1 MPYVLGVDLGTTYTA
16 AAVGE
21 GDRFE
26 IAHLGSHSATIP
38 SIVFLRED
46 GELLAGDAAERRAAA
61 EPARAGREFKR
72 RLGDTAPM
80 IIAGTPFSADALMAR
95 LLKTV
100 IDQVTEERGASPER
114 VAVTHP
120 ATYGE
125 FRLELVRQ
133 IAAQAGIPD
142 PIFISEPVAAA
153 LQYAS
158 LERVEFGAV
167 LAVYDFGG
175 GTFDAAVLR
184 KTEAGFE
191 MLGQP
196 QGLERLGGI
205 DFDDAVF
212 EHVVSVIGRE
222 ALTAGGTASRAAV
235 SRLRE
240 EARRAKESLSA
251 DTETSIPVMLPG
263 RQDDVRLTR
272 AELEGMIRPR
282 IGETVAA
289 LERCVQSAGLEL
301 SQIDRI
307 LLVGGSSRIPLVG
320 QLVRDMTGRP
330 VARDAHP
337 KHAVALGAAR
347 RAGQSIE
354 EQPAAEPVAEPVVEV
369 SAPAMAVDAQ
379 PSRNSTR
386 ELTPEPAPERD
397 FSPPEP
403 AAPVPAIARSRQ
415 NRRALLAGAGVLL
428 LAAVAAAAF
437 LLSQNVPPADARAAQ
452 ITDAQLT
459 AGTLTVWFDAT
470 GFTPTQAGDR
480 LVFYWDNAAPSS
492 GTEYWLGSPATFQA
506 TPPSGATQICV
517 AVLPA
522 SGSAIISSGNCS
534 AW

>member
-100 IDQVTEERGASPER
+100 IDQVTQERGAPPAR

-125 FRLELVRQ
+125 YRVELVRQ
-133 IAAQAGIPD
+133 IAAQAGILD

-158 LERVEFGAV
+158 LERVEPGAV

-184 KTEAGFE
+184 KTEDGFE

-205 DFDDAVF
+205 DIDDAVF
-212 EHVVSVIGRE
+212 EHVVGVIGRE
-222 ALTAGGTASRAAV
+222 ALTEGGTSSRAAV
-235 SRLRE
+235 SRLRD

-272 AELEGMIRPR
+272 SELEGMIRPR
-282 IGETVAA
+282 IGETVSA
-289 LERCVQSAGLEL
+289 LERTVQSAGLEL
-301 SQIDRI
+301 AQIDRI

-337 KHAVALGAAR
+337 KHAIALGAAR
-347 RAGQSIE
+347 WAARD
-354 EQPAAEPVAEPVVEV
+354 AEPVATAPIEAGPVALADSPPSAEEPSLVEPLV
-369 SAPAMAVDAQ
+369 
-379 PSRNSTR
+379 T
-386 ELTPEPAPERD
+386 ERD
-397 FSPPEP
+397 FSPPDPVAQQVAVAPP
-403 AAPVPAIARSRQ
+403 ADT
-415 NRRALLAGAGVLL
+415 RRDRRPLLIGVGALL

-437 LLSQNVPPADARAAQ
+437 LLSQNVPAADARAAQ

-459 AGTLTVWFDAT
+459 SGTLTVWFEAS
-470 GFTPTQAGDR
+470 GFTPAQTGDR
-480 LVFYWDNAAPSS
+480 LVFYWDNAAPST
-492 GTEYWLGSPATFQA
+492 GTEYWAGSPATFQA

-522 SGSAIISSGNCS
+522 GGAAITSSGNCS

>member
-100 IDQVTEERGASPER
+100 IDQVTQERGAPPAR

-125 FRLELVRQ
+125 YRLELVRQ
-133 IAAQAGIPD
+133 IAAQAGVLD
-142 PIFISEPVAAA
+142 AIFISEPVAAA

-158 LERVEFGAV
+158 LERVEPGAV

-184 KTEAGFE
+184 KTDDSFE

-222 ALTAGGTASRAAV
+222 ALTEGGTSSRAAV

-272 AELEGMIRPR
+272 SELEGMIRPR
-282 IGETVAA
+282 IGETVSA
-289 LERCVQSAGLEL
+289 LERAVQSAGLEL
-301 SQIDRI
+301 AQIDRI

-347 RAGQSIE
+347 RAAQGTPQETAPVIAPAIFPPAIE
-354 EQPAAEPVAEPVVEV
+354 AEPPIAARPAPEPTFVAEPEPV
-369 SAPAMAVDAQ
+369 SP
-379 PSRNSTR
+379 R
-386 ELTPEPAPERD
+386 L
-397 FSPPEP
+397 P
-403 AAPVPAIARSRQ
+403 AAVADGKNP
-415 NRRALLAGAGVLL
+415 NRRPLLIGLGVLL
-428 LAAVAAAAF
+428 LAAVVAGAF
-437 LLSQNVPPADARAAQ
+437 LLSQNVPAADARAAQ
-452 ITDAQLT
+452 ITDAQLN

-470 GFTPTQAGDR
+470 GFTPTQSGDR
-480 LVFYWDNAAPSS
+480 LVFYWDNAAPATGS
-492 GTEYWLGSPATFQA
+492 EYWNASPATFQA

-522 SGSAIISSGNCS
+522 SGSAITASGNCS